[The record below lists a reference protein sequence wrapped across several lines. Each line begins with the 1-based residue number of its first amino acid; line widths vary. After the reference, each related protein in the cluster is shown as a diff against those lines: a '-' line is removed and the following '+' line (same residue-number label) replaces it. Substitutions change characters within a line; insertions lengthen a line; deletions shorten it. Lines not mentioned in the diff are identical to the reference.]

1 MDVEIVISDM
11 ENVEMFNDVDKIKD
25 FISTLE
31 YIDQPLNTQLS
42 SILQVCCQFAKDD
55 KVVKYLLKQNANPNY
70 LDINGHDCR
79 HYVDLNKNTLAAL
92 KCLKVICHYTGM
104 FPEEDPSLRKQVGFD
119 VIKAEIQR
127 HRDKEIEEKERIGK
141 MIKWMTEWVEAEDG
155 K

>member
-11 ENVEMFNDVDKIKD
+11 EEIEMFNDVNKIKD

-31 YIDQPLNTQLS
+31 YIDQPINTKLS

-70 LDINGHDCR
+70 LDINGHDSKD
-79 HYVDLNKNTLAAL
+79 YAFLNKNTMAAL
-92 KCLKVICHYTGM
+92 KCLKVICHYAGM
-104 FPEEDPSLRKQVGFD
+104 FPEESPSKRKQIGFD

-127 HRDKEIEEKERIGK
+127 HRDKEREEKENLEKLAKLAR
-141 MIKWMTEWVEAEDG
+141 EWVETDG